1 MDFRVIM
8 ALIIRSRGLC
18 ATALLQTVTQPR
30 GSRSSLITGSF
41 PRASRSCTRSLCSTK
56 PLTGNSCRSHLP
68 GSYCTR
74 SPPGGSSRSVCG
86 FSPATRSLVPST
98 RVYIGSLSRIPPC
111 PGHCTL
117 PGGGRLSCASS
128 LTMSHSHPDGDGGH
142 PRRRP
147 HCAFD
152 YLVIGGGSGGL
163 ASARRAAEL
172 GARAA
177 VVESNKLGGT
187 CVNVGCVPKKIMW
200 NAAIHSEGIHDL
212 EDYGFQTSDVKFT
225 WKVIKDKRD
234 AYVSRLNDIYQ
245 NNLHKAQIEIIRG
258 HAAFTSDPE
267 PTLEVNG
274 QKYTAPNIL
283 IATGGRPS
291 APSDTEVPGASLGIT
306 SDGFFEL
313 EELPRRSVIVGAGYI
328 AVEIAGI
335 LSALG
340 SRAALL
346 IRQDKVLRTFDTMIS
361 TNCTEEL
368 ENAGVDVWKH
378 AEVKSVKKTSTGLEI
393 SVQCSVPGRKPT
405 VRTIQD
411 VDCLMWAIGRDP
423 NTEGLNLDRL
433 GLELDEKSHIVVDEF
448 QNTSRKGVYAV
459 GDVCGRALLTP
470 VAIAAGRR
478 LSQRLFDGQEDSKL
492 DYNNIPTV
500 VFSHPPIGTVG
511 LTEEEAVTLKG
522 RDNVKIYTTSFS
534 PMYHAVTKR
543 KTKCV
548 MKLVCVGK
556 EEKVVGLH
564 MQGMG
569 CDEMLQGFAVAIKMG
584 ATKKDFDNTV
594 AIHPTSSEELVTLR

>member
-30 GSRSSLITGSF
+30 GSSSSLITGSF
-41 PRASRSCTRSLCSTK
+41 PRTSRSLCTRSLCSTK

-68 GSYCTR
+68 GSYWTR

-86 FSPATRSLVPST
+86 FSPATRSLVPI
-98 RVYIGSLSRIPPC
+98 VYIGSLSRIPPC

-128 LTMSHSHPDGDGGH
+128 LTMSHSHPPSDGDGGH

-147 HCAFD
+147 HCSFD

-378 AEVKSVKKTSTGLEI
+378 AE
-393 SVQCSVPGRKPT
+393 
-405 VRTIQD
+405 
-411 VDCLMWAIGRDP
+411 
-423 NTEGLNLDRL
+423 

-470 VAIAAGRR
+470 G
-478 LSQRLFDGQEDSKL
+478 
-492 DYNNIPTV
+492 
-500 VFSHPPIGTVG
+500 
-511 LTEEEAVTLKG
+511 
-522 RDNVKIYTTSFS
+522 
-534 PMYHAVTKR
+534 
-543 KTKCV
+543 
-548 MKLVCVGK
+548 
-556 EEKVVGLH
+556 
-564 MQGMG
+564 
-569 CDEMLQGFAVAIKMG
+569 
-584 ATKKDFDNTV
+584 
-594 AIHPTSSEELVTLR
+594 